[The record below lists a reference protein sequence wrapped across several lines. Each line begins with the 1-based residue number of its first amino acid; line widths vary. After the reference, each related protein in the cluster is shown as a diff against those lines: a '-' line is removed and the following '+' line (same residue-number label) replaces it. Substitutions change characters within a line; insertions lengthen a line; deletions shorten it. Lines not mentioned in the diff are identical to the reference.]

1 MKLEIV
7 KNAKRNIIFG
17 IINKII
23 LMLSPFIT
31 RTIVLYTLS
40 TEYLGLDSLFASIL
54 QVLSLSE
61 LGFSSAVVCNMY
73 KPVADGDTKTVNAL
87 LKFYQKAYRTIGFF
101 LLGFGLL
108 LIPFLPNF
116 IKGSYPDEIN
126 LTTLYLLFLANTAV
140 SYFMYAYRSSLIV
153 VFQRDDLNSKINS
166 LITIL
171 LFIARVI
178 VLLATKNY
186 YLYTLLMP
194 FFTIINN
201 LWIAYI
207 TQKEFPGYKPDGHL
221 NPDLK
226 QKIKKIVAGT
236 FIQKACAITRN
247 SLDSIFISAFLGL
260 TLTGIYNNYYCIS
273 AAITSFMGIFVSSIA
288 GGVGN
293 HVATKNSDENFEEL
307 QKMDFLYL
315 WFGGWCTICLLCL
328 YQPFMTIWM
337 GPENLLDNSTVLLLC
352 IYFYLL
358 KLGDIRSLYASAKGI
373 WWEHKWRSIT
383 ETVLNILLNY
393 FFGKYYGINGIVLA
407 TILSLFFCNTIWSTQ
422 ITFNIFWG
430 KDKFTIFLKEQ
441 IKYSFITIL
450 IAYFCFELCYLN
462 FTENAYISLL
472 YKFMLCL
479 IFPNLMFFIIYR
491 KHSVF
496 KQSIRYLQIRKKGAT
511 K

>member
-207 TQKEFPGYKPDGHL
+207 TQKEFPGYKPEGHL
-221 NPDLK
+221 NSDLK

-260 TLTGIYNNYYCIS
+260 TLTGIYNNYYCIL
-273 AAITSFMGIFVSSIA
+273 AAITSLMGIFVTSIA

-293 HVATKNSDENFEEL
+293 HVVTKSSDENFEEL
-307 QKMDFLYL
+307 QRMDFLYL

-337 GPENLLDNSTVLLLC
+337 GPENLLDNSTVILLC

-358 KLGDIRSLYASAKGI
+358 KLGDIRSLYNAANGL
-373 WWEHKWRSIT
+373 WWEHKWRSIS
-383 ETVLNILLNY
+383 ETVMNVLLNCLLGCY
-393 FFGKYYGINGIVLA
+393 FGINGIIWA
-407 TILSLFFCNTIWSTQ
+407 TIISLFICNDIWATQ
-422 ITFNIFWG
+422 IVFYKYFNKQKLLEHFKSQTVYSII
-430 KDKFTIFLKEQ
+430 TIFVASLTYYITTIAHLK
-441 IKYSFITIL
+441 
-450 IAYFCFELCYLN
+450 
-462 FTENAYISLL
+462 NAYSDIIVKLI
-472 YKFMLCL
+472 LCMVLPNL
-479 IFPNLMFFIIYR
+479 IFYFSYKNMIIFKGSINYFKR
-491 KHSVF
+491 KHN
-496 KQSIRYLQIRKKGAT
+496 G
-511 K
+511 